1 MGIVEEMKEH
11 TGRSY
16 RVICKLLKV
25 PWPSFSRWRLR
36 MRGKGALVKRSGP
49 KKVEPFDSAV
59 LQGDI
64 HCLHHGTKRSAG
76 MTKLYWRYEQSV
88 SRRDL
93 GRMVEQVR
101 HDLAMDQRRHLRR
114 IEWLAVGVVWAMDV
128 TEYDPRAADGF
139 KMHLHNTQD
148 LGSRY
153 KFSPMAGGFPVGEE
167 IAGYLSDKF
176 SRFSP
181 PLLLKRDNGGNM
193 NHVAVNNVLAEFFV
207 LPLNSPIYYAPYN
220 GAIEESQREMKR
232 CLGERLDLGVSWSR
246 EQIGP
251 YAEAAAHDLNHR
263 LRDSLGGRTSCQ
275 VYFGSATKP
284 VFTKRERRDI
294 YDCLME
300 RVGRILLSLNE
311 SGQVARESAWRI
323 AVEFWLQSK
332 GYIKV
337 HINPKVSPNFTPILV
352 S

>member
-1 MGIVEEMKEH
+1 MRLISEIKDH
-11 TGRSY
+11 TGMSY
-16 RVICKLLKV
+16 RVICGALKV

-36 MRGKGALVKRSGP
+36 IKGDGILIKRPGP
-49 KKVEPFDSAV
+49 KKVEPLDPAV

-64 HCLHHGTKRSAG
+64 QALGHGATRSTG
-76 MTKLYWRYEQSV
+76 RTDLYRCYRQSV

-114 IEWLAVGVVWAMDV
+114 IAWLAVGVAWAMDA
-128 TEYDPRAADGF
+128 TEYEQRSADGF
-139 KMHLHNTQD
+139 KIYLHTMQD

-153 KFSPMAGGFPVGEE
+153 KFLPMAGGFPVGEE

-176 SRFSP
+176 SRFGP

-193 NHVAVNNVLAEFFV
+193 NHSAVNDVLAEFFI
-207 LPLNSPIYYAPYN
+207 LPLNSPAYYAPYN

-232 CLGERLDLGVSWSR
+232 CLREKLGLTPSCSR
-246 EQIGP
+246 EQVGP

-263 LRDSLGGRTSCQ
+263 LRDCLGGRASCQ
-275 VYFGSATKP
+275 MYFGSKLKP
-284 VFTKRERRDI
+284 AFTKRERRDI
-294 YDCLME
+294 YDCLMD
-300 RVGRILLSLNE
+300 RAGSILSSLNH
-311 SGQVARESAWRI
+311 SGQAARESAWRI
-323 AVEFWLQSK
+323 AVEFWLRSK

-337 HINPKVSPNFTPILV
+337 SINPKVSPNFYPTLAL
-352 S
+352 

>member
-1 MGIVEEMKEH
+1 MDEMKGH

-16 RVICKLLKV
+16 RVICNLLKV
-25 PWPSFSRWRLR
+25 PWSSFSRWRLR
-36 MRGKGALVKRSGP
+36 MREKGVLVKRPGP
-49 KKVEPFDSAV
+49 KKVEPIDPAV

-64 HCLHHGTKRSAG
+64 HSLPHGTKRSAG
-76 MTKLYWRYEQSV
+76 TTKLYWRYQQRV
-88 SRRDL
+88 SRREL

-101 HDLAMDQRRHLRR
+101 HDLAMDHRRHLRR

-128 TEYDPRAADGF
+128 TEYDPGAAEGF
-139 KMHLHNTQD
+139 KIHLHNTQD

-153 KFSPMAGGFPVGEE
+153 KFLPLAGGYPVGEE
-167 IAGYLSDKF
+167 IAGYLSDQF
-176 SRFSP
+176 FRFSP

-193 NHVAVNNVLAEFFV
+193 NHVAVNDVLAEFFI
-207 LPLNSPIYYAPYN
+207 LPLNSPVYYAPYN

-232 CLGERLDLGVSWSR
+232 CLGEKLGLGLSCSL

-275 VYFGSATKP
+275 VYFGSGDRP
-284 VFTKRERRDI
+284 VFRKRERRDI

-300 RVGRILLSLNE
+300 RVGTILLSLNQ
-311 SGQVARESAWRI
+311 SGQEARESAWRI

-337 HINPKVSPNFTPILV
+337 HINPKVSPNFTPILA

>member
-1 MGIVEEMKEH
+1 MDEMKGH

-16 RVICKLLKV
+16 RVICNLLKV
-25 PWPSFSRWRLR
+25 PWSSFSRWRLW
-36 MRGKGALVKRSGP
+36 MREKGALVKRPGP
-49 KKVEPFDSAV
+49 KKVAPIDPVE

-64 HCLHHGTKRSAG
+64 HSLHHGTKRSAG
-76 MTKLYWRYEQSV
+76 TTKLYWRYQQRV
-88 SRRDL
+88 SRREL

-101 HDLAMDQRRHLRR
+101 HDLAMDHRRYLRR
-114 IEWLAVGVVWAMDV
+114 IEWLGVGVVWAMDV
-128 TEYDPRAADGF
+128 TEYDLRAAEGF
-139 KMHLHNTQD
+139 KIHLHNTQD

-153 KFSPMAGGFPVGEE
+153 KFLPMTGEFLVGEE

-176 SRFSP
+176 CRFSP

-193 NHVAVNNVLAEFFV
+193 NHLAVNDVLAEFFV
-207 LPLNSPIYYAPYN
+207 LPLNSPVYYAPYN

-232 CLGERLDLGVSWSR
+232 CLGEKLELGLSWCR

-263 LRDSLGGRTSCQ
+263 LRDILGGRTSCQ
-275 VYFGSATKP
+275 VYFGSGTKP

-323 AVEFWLQSK
+323 AVEFWLRSK

-337 HINPKVSPNFTPILV
+337 HINPKVSPNFIPILV
-352 S
+352 P